1 VTGPAWR
8 AVVIVVHGAA
18 AAEAGLHTTAATS
31 AVRMS
36 FLSGPGYRVCGKP
49 RSTLDLAGSGQR
61 EVTTFVRV

>member
-18 AAEAGLHTTAATS
+18 AAEAALHAAAATS

-36 FLSGPGYRVCGKP
+36 LLSAGYRVCGKP